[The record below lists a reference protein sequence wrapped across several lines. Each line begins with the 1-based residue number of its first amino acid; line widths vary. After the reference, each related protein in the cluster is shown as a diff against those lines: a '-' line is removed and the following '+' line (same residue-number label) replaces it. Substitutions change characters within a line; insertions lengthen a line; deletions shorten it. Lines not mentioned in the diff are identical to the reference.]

1 MNLWEWIER
10 ILGMDTDKQK
20 SDPAL
25 QVIASALTSIAQ
37 SFATIALN
45 TNGITPAQTA
55 AIQQITGDL
64 KVSHDRLQAAINA
77 ATTGVESRTSVKS

>member
-10 ILGMDTDKQK
+10 TLGMDTEKQH

-37 SFATIALN
+37 SFAVVAAN
-45 TNGITPAQTA
+45 TSGITPQQTA
-55 AIQQITGDL
+55 AIQQMTADL
-64 KVSHDRLQAAINA
+64 KVSHDRLQAAITA
-77 ATTGVESRTSVKS
+77 ASVGAESRTSVKS